1 MLNLVLRY
9 LYNKYRPEGPR
20 WLPLAAVYY
29 LTYNC
34 RLRCVYCSD
43 GTGAPYYSLA
53 EKTPP
58 LAEIKRIL
66 AAIRRSCPTLILTGG
81 EPACHPEFA
90 EVLRVVRELAFDEVI
105 LTTKGDELEGLDE
118 ALNGC
123 VTRLV
128 LSVDTLDPVKAAE
141 LCGSPVLEKTL
152 RSIEHL
158 SGLPGRTFEIYISSV
173 VGTFNLDDLP
183 QVCEFAGKARVW
195 YAAQPQLRGVK
206 APEALLSDVRY
217 RNFYDYLIRKKRAGA
232 KVFGPVR
239 YLELLRD
246 FEKFD
251 CHPFTMLVV
260 APGGEVFYPC
270 LEIGHKL
277 GRIQDAPDADALR
290 REGMLRY
297 GSKPLCDNRC
307 HSACAAE
314 YAVFMRHP
322 MDALKES
329 LSSTITSR
337 RRPSARFSP

>member
-1 MLNLVLRY
+1 MNLVFRY
-9 LYNKYRPEGPR
+9 LYNKYRPAGPR

-34 RLRCVYCSD
+34 PLRCAYCSD
-43 GTGAPYYSLA
+43 GTGAPYYSLSEEA
-53 EKTPP
+53 RP
-58 LAEIKRIL
+58 LSEIKRIL
-66 AAIRRSCPTLILTGG
+66 TAIRKSCPTLILTGG
-81 EPACHPEFA
+81 EPACHPEFV
-90 EVLRVVRELAFDEVI
+90 EVLGVVKELDFDEVI
-105 LTTKGDELEGLDE
+105 LTTKGDSLEGLDE

-128 LSVDTLDPVKAAE
+128 LSVDTLDPGKAAE
-141 LCGSPVLEKTL
+141 LCGGSVLEKTL
-152 RSIEHL
+152 QRIKHL
-158 SGLPGRTFEIYISSV
+158 AALPGRRFEIYVSSV

-183 QVCEFAGKARVW
+183 QVSEFAEKAGVW

-206 APEALLSDVRY
+206 APEALLSDGRY
-217 RNFYDYLIRKKRAGA
+217 RGFYDYLIRKKRAGA
-232 KVFGPVR
+232 RIFGPVK

-246 FEKFD
+246 FEKFE
-251 CHPFTMLVV
+251 CYPFTMLVV

-277 GRIQDAPDADALR
+277 GKIQDAPDADALR

-297 GSKPLCDNRC
+297 GNKPLCDNRC

-322 MDALKES
+322 ACAIKEA
-329 LSSTITSR
+329 LSSALTSR
-337 RRPSARFSP
+337 